1 MISEYL
7 PQLQQA
13 APVIISLIIIEG
25 LLSVDNILAIAAL
38 ASQLPEKQKKTALR
52 LGLAGAYTFRIV
64 ALFFA
69 GFIMENEWVKFLGAF
84 YLIHLLTE
92 HLCNHIAATD
102 DDPETVETKPRA
114 FWQTI
119 LAIQLMDLSLS
130 VDNVVAAV
138 AMSPDI
144 RVVCIGV
151 FLGLLTLLMFATVS
165 LKLVEKF
172 PILEHT
178 AFFLIGYVGLILLT
192 ELSVGYFFHAY
203 LHITPVQ
210 KFFGIVIIMLISLWY
225 ARSPALQ
232 KFCQPFFKVAMVP
245 VRFYAMLV
253 GGLIGVLLWPFR
265 RLVAAFA
272 AKA

>member
-1 MISEYL
+1 
-7 PQLQQA
+7 
-13 APVIISLIIIEG
+13 
-25 LLSVDNILAIAAL
+25 
-38 ASQLPEKQKKTALR
+38 
-52 LGLAGAYTFRIV
+52 
-64 ALFFA
+64 
-69 GFIMENEWVKFLGAF
+69 
-84 YLIHLLTE
+84 
-92 HLCNHIAATD
+92 LCNHIAATD
-102 DDPETVETKPRA
+102 DDPETVESKPRA

-151 FLGLLTLLMFATVS
+151 FLGLLTLLMFASVS

-192 ELSVGYFFHAY
+192 ELSVDYFFHAH

-210 KFFGIVIIMLISLWY
+210 KFIGIVIIMLISLWY

-232 KFCQPFFKVAMVP
+232 KFCQPFFKVAMIP
-245 VRFYAMLV
+245 IRFYAMLV